1 MKNAELKA
9 GSPRPL
15 PASSPIRILFVLH
28 SAFCILQCSCV
39 SNFGTGGT
47 GEIVIADPRLHEV
60 HTLDLQPAT
69 RPATAEPT
77 SQPNTQ
83 AATRPTPLPPPPPAP
98 EAPLPH
104 PQCRPR
110 APPDH
115 PHPPRHPPHP

>member
-15 PASSPIRILFVLH
+15 PASSPIRINFILH
-28 SAFCILQCSCV
+28 SAFYILHFGCTSH
-39 SNFGTGGT
+39 FGTGGT

-83 AATRPTPLPPPPPAP
+83 AATRPTSLPATRPAP
-98 EAPLPH
+98 EVPISIE
-104 PQCRPR
+104 QCRQWALQNNLDLR
-110 APPDH
+110 VDLL
-115 PHPPRHPPHP
+115 